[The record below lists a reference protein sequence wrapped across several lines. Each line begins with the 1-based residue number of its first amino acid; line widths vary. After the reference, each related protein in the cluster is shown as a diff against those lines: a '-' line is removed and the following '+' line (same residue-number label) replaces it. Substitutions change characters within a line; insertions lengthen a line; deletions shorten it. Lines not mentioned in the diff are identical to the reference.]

1 MMNRKPFLIITL
13 LVAILVLAA
22 CGRVADTVTE
32 RATGALIEQVTGLE
46 NVTVNQDGET
56 VSFSVEGESG
66 ERIDFSRTN
75 DASAD
80 AFSAMGFTIP
90 LPAGLSVVSSD
101 RIDQDGEAYMT
112 SASYALNGAAAVAVK
127 TAVHAALLDAGF
139 QYTAFLS
146 AEQEPN
152 LNDPMLNYVHP
163 DGYQLMIIGDEE
175 TVAFSLIKTSPEAVR
190 DMLPKELITELD
202 GRMAPDKTTYAP
214 GEEIRL
220 TFVSNTPLD
229 GGAWVGVVPSDTP
242 QGLEEYGNAAY
253 LGYAYTGDAQDG
265 ILLLYAPGELGSY
278 DLRLYNAGLEL
289 ASVSISVND

>member
-1 MMNRKPFLIITL
+1 MLLIVTL
-13 LVAILVLAA
+13 ALAA
-22 CGRVADTVTE
+22 CGRVADKVTE
-32 RATGALIEQVTGLE
+32 RATEALLEQVTGLE
-46 NVTVNQDGET
+46 NITINEDGET
-56 VSFSVEGESG
+56 VSFSVEAESG
-66 ERIDFSRTN
+66 ERIDYSRTS

-80 AFSAMGFTIP
+80 AFAAMGFTIP

-101 RIDQDGEAYMT
+101 RIDQDGEAYMA
-112 SASYALNGAAAVAVK
+112 SASYTLNGAAAVAVK

-139 QYTAFLS
+139 QYFAFLS

-152 LNDPMLNYVHP
+152 MNDPMLNYVHP

-229 GGAWVGVVPSDTP
+229 GGAWVGVVPSSTP

-253 LGYAYTGDAQDG
+253 LGYAYTGDAQGD
-265 ILLLYAPGELGSY
+265 ILILYAPGEPGSY